1 MKSRARIRAVAAF
14 ILTAA
19 LLLLCACNDAETPEQ
34 AIKRFNKRMN
44 DCDYKAAFNYV
55 KDFDGLSFDSGDR
68 SGTRKIVDAVSKT
81 IEIEIVDIQ
90 TSGANGA
97 AVLNVTTVDLRD
109 IYSRA
114 ASTVTNNY
122 VDKVLGGAKITAEE
136 MREALVEEI
145 VRESEMSEAKH
156 VTTECR
162 VNLTREKDKW
172 YIILDTTSFNIMMG
186 FINDANSMV
195 ESGDFTNVAPVSDSD
210 AQSVSSEE
218 SEDSESSV
226 TFND

>member
-1 MKSRARIRAVAAF
+1 M
-14 ILTAA
+14 
-19 LLLLCACNDAETPEQ
+19 LLLCACNDAETPEQ

-55 KDFDGLSFDSGDR
+55 KDYDGLSFDSGDK

-81 IEIEIVDIQ
+81 LEIEIVDIQ

-122 VDKVLGGAKITAEE
+122 VDTVLGGAKISAEE

-145 VRESEMSEAKH
+145 VRESELSEAKH

-172 YIILDTTSFNIMMG
+172 YIILDSTSFNIMMG
-186 FINDANSMV
+186 YINDANSMV
-195 ESGDFTNVAPVSDSD
+195 ESGDFTNLAPVSDSD
-210 AQSVSSEE
+210 EPVSSEE
-218 SEDSESSV
+218 EDDGSSV

>member
-1 MKSRARIRAVAAF
+1 MKVKSGIRAVAA
-14 ILTAA
+14 
-19 LLLLCACNDAETPEQ
+19 LLLMAAMLLLGACNDAETPEQ

-55 KDFDGLSFDSGDR
+55 KDYDGLSYDSGDK

-81 IEIEIVDIQ
+81 LEIEIVDIQ
-90 TSGANGA
+90 TTGANGA
-97 AVLNVTTVDLRD
+97 AVLNVTTVDLRE

-122 VDKVLGGAKITAEE
+122 VDTVLGGAKISAEE
-136 MREALVEEI
+136 MRNALVEEI
-145 VRESEMSEAKH
+145 VRESEMSEARH

-172 YIILDTTSFNIMMG
+172 YIILDSTSFNIMMG
-186 FINDANSMV
+186 YINDANSMV

-210 AQSVSSEE
+210 APKTSSEP
-218 SEDSESSV
+218 DDTDSSV

>member
-1 MKSRARIRAVAAF
+1 MKNKRIIRTVFAF
-14 ILTAA
+14 LLTAVM
-19 LLLLCACNDAETPEQ
+19 LLLCACNDAETPEQ

-55 KDFDGLSFDSGDR
+55 KDYDGLSFDSGDK

-81 IEIEIVDIQ
+81 LEIEIVDIQ

-122 VDKVLGGAKITAEE
+122 VDTVLGGAKISAEE

-145 VRESEMSEAKH
+145 VRESELSEAKH
-156 VTTECR
+156 ATTECR

-172 YIILDTTSFNIMMG
+172 YIILDSTSFNIMMG
-186 FINDANSMV
+186 YIGDANSMV

-210 AQSVSSEE
+210 IPVSSEE
-218 SEDSESSV
+218 EDDGSSV

>member
-1 MKSRARIRAVAAF
+1 MKNKRIIRTVFAF
-14 ILTAA
+14 LLTAVM
-19 LLLLCACNDAETPEQ
+19 LLLCACNDAETPEQ

-55 KDFDGLSFDSGDR
+55 KDYDGLSFDSGDK

-81 IEIEIVDIQ
+81 LEIEIVDIQ

-122 VDKVLGGAKITAEE
+122 VDTVLGGAKISAEE

-145 VRESEMSEAKH
+145 VRESELSEAKH

-172 YIILDTTSFNIMMG
+172 YIILDSTSFNIMMG
-186 FINDANSMV
+186 YINDANSMV

-210 AQSVSSEE
+210 VQAVSSEE
-218 SEDSESSV
+218 EDSGSSV

>member
-1 MKSRARIRAVAAF
+1 M
-14 ILTAA
+14 
-19 LLLLCACNDAETPEQ
+19 LLLCACNDAETPEQ

-55 KDFDGLSFDSGDR
+55 KDYDGLSFDSGDK

-81 IEIEIVDIQ
+81 LEIEIVDIQ

-122 VDKVLGGAKITAEE
+122 VDTVLGGAKISAEE

-145 VRESEMSEAKH
+145 VRESELSEAKH

-172 YIILDTTSFNIMMG
+172 YIILDSTSFNIMMG
-186 FINDANSMV
+186 YIGDANSMV

-210 AQSVSSEE
+210 IPVSSEE
-218 SEDSESSV
+218 EDSGSSV

>member
-1 MKSRARIRAVAAF
+1 M
-14 ILTAA
+14 
-19 LLLLCACNDAETPEQ
+19 LLLCACNDAETPEQ

-55 KDFDGLSFDSGDR
+55 KDYDGLSFDSGDK

-81 IEIEIVDIQ
+81 LEIEIVDIQ

-122 VDKVLGGAKITAEE
+122 VDTVLGGAKISAEE

-145 VRESEMSEAKH
+145 VRESELSEAKH

-172 YIILDTTSFNIMMG
+172 YIILDSTSFNIMMG
-186 FINDANSMV
+186 YIGDANSMV

-210 AQSVSSEE
+210 IPVSSEE
-218 SEDSESSV
+218 EDDGSSV

>member
-1 MKSRARIRAVAAF
+1 MKNKRIIRTVFAF
-14 ILTAA
+14 LLTAVM
-19 LLLLCACNDAETPEQ
+19 LLLCACNDAETPEQ

-55 KDFDGLSFDSGDR
+55 KDYDGLSFDSGDK

-81 IEIEIVDIQ
+81 LEIEIVDIQ

-122 VDKVLGGAKITAEE
+122 VDTVLGGAKISAEE
-136 MREALVEEI
+136 MREALVDEI
-145 VRESEMSEAKH
+145 VRESELSEAKH

-172 YIILDTTSFNIMMG
+172 YIILDSTSFNIMMG
-186 FINDANSMV
+186 YIGDANSMV

-210 AQSVSSEE
+210 IPVSSEE
-218 SEDSESSV
+218 EDSGSSV

>member
-186 FINDANSMV
+186 FINA
-195 ESGDFTNVAPVSDSD
+195 VSDSD

>member
-1 MKSRARIRAVAAF
+1 MKNKRIIRTVFAF
-14 ILTAA
+14 LLTAVM
-19 LLLLCACNDAETPEQ
+19 LLLCACNDAETPEQ

-55 KDFDGLSFDSGDR
+55 KDYDGLSFDSGDK

-81 IEIEIVDIQ
+81 LEIEIVDIQ

-122 VDKVLGGAKITAEE
+122 VDTVLGGAKISAEE

-145 VRESEMSEAKH
+145 VRESELSEAKH

-172 YIILDTTSFNIMMG
+172 YIILDSTSFNIMMG
-186 FINDANSMV
+186 YIGDANSMV

-210 AQSVSSEE
+210 IPVSSEE
-218 SEDSESSV
+218 EDSGSSV

>member
-1 MKSRARIRAVAAF
+1 MKVKSGIRAVAA
-14 ILTAA
+14 
-19 LLLLCACNDAETPEQ
+19 LLLMAAMLLLGACNDAETPEQ

-55 KDFDGLSFDSGDR
+55 KDYDGLSYDSGDK

-81 IEIEIVDIQ
+81 LEIEIVDIQ
-90 TSGANGA
+90 TTGANGA
-97 AVLNVTTVDLRD
+97 AVLNVTTVDLRE

-122 VDKVLGGAKITAEE
+122 VDTVLGGAKISAEE
-136 MREALVEEI
+136 MRNALVEEI
-145 VRESEMSEAKH
+145 VRESEMSEARH

-172 YIILDTTSFNIMMG
+172 YIILDSTSFNIMMG
-186 FINDANSMV
+186 YINDANSMV
-195 ESGDFTNVAPVSDSD
+195 ESGDFTNVVPVSDSD
-210 AQSVSSEE
+210 APKASSEP
-218 SEDSESSV
+218 DDTDSSV

>member
-1 MKSRARIRAVAAF
+1 MKVKSGIRAVAA
-14 ILTAA
+14 
-19 LLLLCACNDAETPEQ
+19 LLLMAAMLLLGACNDAETPEQ

-55 KDFDGLSFDSGDR
+55 KDYDGLSYDSGDK

-81 IEIEIVDIQ
+81 LEIEIVDIQ
-90 TSGANGA
+90 TTGANGA
-97 AVLNVTTVDLRD
+97 AVLNVTTVDLRE

-122 VDKVLGGAKITAEE
+122 VDTVLGGAKISAEE
-136 MREALVEEI
+136 MRNALVEEI
-145 VRESEMSEAKH
+145 VRESEMSEARH

-172 YIILDTTSFNIMMG
+172 YIILDSTSFNILMG
-186 FINDANSMV
+186 YINDAKSMV

-210 AQSVSSEE
+210 APKASSEP
-218 SEDSESSV
+218 DDTDSSV

>member
-1 MKSRARIRAVAAF
+1 MKFNAKFRTAALA
-14 ILTAA
+14 LTAA
-19 LLLLCACNDAETPEQ
+19 LMLLLCACNDAETPEQ

-44 DCDYKAAFNYV
+44 DCSYKAAFNYV
-55 KDFDGLSFDSGDR
+55 KDYDGLSFDNGDS

-81 IEIEIVDIQ
+81 LEIEIVDIQ

-122 VDKVLGGAKITAEE
+122 VDTVLGGAKISAEE

-145 VRESEMSEAKH
+145 VRESELSEAKH

-172 YIILDTTSFNIMMG
+172 YIILDSTSFNIMMG
-186 FINDANSMV
+186 YIGDANSMV

-210 AQSVSSEE
+210 IPVSSEE
-218 SEDSESSV
+218 EDSGSSV

>member
-1 MKSRARIRAVAAF
+1 MKVKSGIRAVAA
-14 ILTAA
+14 
-19 LLLLCACNDAETPEQ
+19 LLLMAAMLLLGACNDAETPEQ

-55 KDFDGLSFDSGDR
+55 KDYDGLSYDSGDK

-81 IEIEIVDIQ
+81 LEIEIVDIQ
-90 TSGANGA
+90 TTGANGA
-97 AVLNVTTVDLRD
+97 AVLNVTTVDLRE

-122 VDKVLGGAKITAEE
+122 VDTVLGGAKISAEE
-136 MREALVEEI
+136 MRNALVEEI
-145 VRESEMSEAKH
+145 VRESEMSEASH

-172 YIILDTTSFNIMMG
+172 YIILDSTSFNIMMG
-186 FINDANSMV
+186 YINDANSMV
-195 ESGDFTNVAPVSDSD
+195 ESGDFTNLAPVSDSD
-210 AQSVSSEE
+210 EPVSSEE
-218 SEDSESSV
+218 EDDGSSV

>member
-1 MKSRARIRAVAAF
+1 MKVKSGIRAVAA
-14 ILTAA
+14 
-19 LLLLCACNDAETPEQ
+19 LLLMAAMLLLGACNDAETPEQ

-55 KDFDGLSFDSGDR
+55 KDYDGLSYDSGDK

-81 IEIEIVDIQ
+81 LEIEIVDIQ
-90 TSGANGA
+90 TTGANGA
-97 AVLNVTTVDLRD
+97 AVLNVTTVDLRE

-122 VDKVLGGAKITAEE
+122 VDTVLGGAKISAEE
-136 MREALVEEI
+136 MRNALVEEI
-145 VRESEMSEAKH
+145 VRESEMSEARH

-172 YIILDTTSFNIMMG
+172 YIILDSTSFNIMMG
-186 FINDANSMV
+186 YIGDANSMV

-210 AQSVSSEE
+210 IPVSSEE
-218 SEDSESSV
+218 EDSGSSV